1 MMIETMEE
9 KGFKLLW
16 ARRPEE
22 CRGRLQSSLAPH
34 QPQEY
39 WLSFANLRTLQK
51 WFFACRFWDDHN
63 CVMLTSFLAFPRNS
77 HYIIVLILP
86 EEGVEKGL
94 LGSCP
99 CFSCLVASCLVGFS
113 CLVDCCPWQR
123 PWNPATAS
131 HHFCHCGFIEHQSQ
145 DQDQAR
151 WRRWQPVGKCRQ
163 SNCNSRC
170 RQICKVCNWFWSAC
184 NGEPNLQLVLISL

>member
-1 MMIETMEE
+1 MSWAASELACASPTTRILIELCQPSNTA
-9 KGFKLLW
+9 KIVLW
-16 ARRPEE
+16 RQIL
-22 CRGRLQSSLAPH
+22 GRS
-34 QPQEY
+34 
-39 WLSFANLRTLQK
+39 WLCQVD
-51 WFFACRFWDDHN
+51 FFS
-63 CVMLTSFLAFPRNS
+63 VLAFPRNS
-77 HYIIVLILP
+77 HCIIVLILP
-86 EEGVEKGL
+86 EEGVEKCL

-113 CLVDCCPWQR
+113 CLVGCCPWQR

-170 RQICKVCNWFWSAC
+170 RQICKICNWFWSAC